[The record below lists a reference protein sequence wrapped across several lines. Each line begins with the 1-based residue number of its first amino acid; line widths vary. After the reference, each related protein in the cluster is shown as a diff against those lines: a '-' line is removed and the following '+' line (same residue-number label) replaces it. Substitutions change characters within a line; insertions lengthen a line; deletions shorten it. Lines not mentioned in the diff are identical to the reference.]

1 MGISLSLVQRIWKL
15 LLHELKHKKIYMD
28 YGNDS
33 WIASTTISRRMTK
46 KNVCE
51 KIKNDYWS
59 SVEEKFRTMLNL
71 QNAWDDED
79 KNNVSHE
86 RINVNQEIERL
97 KKTMAQF

>member
-15 LLHELKHKKIYMD
+15 LLHELKHKKIYID

-86 RINVNQEIERL
+86 RINVN
-97 KKTMAQF
+97 